1 MVITVTINP
10 AMDRVLLIDKFR
22 VNVTNRVQRQFK
34 CVGGKGTH
42 VSINL
47 SLLGI
52 RSTAVGVVMG
62 PTGDDILNELS
73 AYDIDLKFLS
83 LKSGDSRTNYVL
95 VDHEGNSSLISEK
108 GDLMEQEII
117 ERLITHYSAI
127 IGSNDIVVISGDA
140 SNQRD
145 TSLQDRLIDIALSH
159 GARFCLDASGEHLA
173 SGIKKKPFL
182 IKPNLDEL
190 GYLYG
195 KELSKK
201 EDILIALKQVHESGA
216 QNIIASCGGEGSYAL
231 LGEKLYRVISP
242 SVEVK
247 NTVGCGDALL
257 SGIIAGFETKLN
269 DVENLKRATA
279 IAAATAINESTV
291 GFNPETVQEL
301 MARTEVT
308 ELHF

>member
-279 IAAATAINESTV
+279 IAAATAMNESTV

>member
-10 AMDRVLLIDKFR
+10 AMDRVLLVDKFR
-22 VNVTNRVQRQFK
+22 VNVTNRVQKQFR

-62 PTGDDILNELS
+62 PTGDDILEELS
-73 AYDIDLKFLS
+73 SYNIDLKFLS
-83 LKSGDSRTNYVL
+83 LKSGNSRTNYVL

-117 ERLITHYSAI
+117 ERLISHYSGI
-127 IGSNDIVVISGDA
+127 VGSSDTVVISGDA

-173 SGIKKKPFL
+173 LGIKKKPFL

-242 SVEVK
+242 TVDVK

-279 IAAATAINESTV
+279 IAAATAMNESTV
-291 GFNPETVQEL
+291 GFNPEAVQEL

-308 ELHF
+308 ELYF